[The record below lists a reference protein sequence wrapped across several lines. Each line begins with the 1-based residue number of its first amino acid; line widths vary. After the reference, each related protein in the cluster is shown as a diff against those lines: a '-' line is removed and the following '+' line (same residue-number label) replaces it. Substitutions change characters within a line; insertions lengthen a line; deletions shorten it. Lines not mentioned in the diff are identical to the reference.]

1 MGHPTGVPEI
11 HPFFPR
17 WGIFIFRDSN
27 YSGVMNELMP
37 LNAGCWKLALAPK
50 SFRSQSLTLA
60 ARLAERG
67 PLLVLDGGNQ
77 FNAYQVARVVHGQPE
92 ILNRIRVSRAFTC
105 YQMTSLLEGITATH
119 ESILLLDFLSTF
131 YDESASFPDR
141 YRLIQICLAHIGRLS
156 QTNGLLVIV
165 HPPALSSPEANHLI
179 ERLANETDELFT
191 PELPVPIMTQP
202 ALF

>member
-1 MGHPTGVPEI
+1 
-11 HPFFPR
+11 
-17 WGIFIFRDSN
+17 
-27 YSGVMNELMP
+27 MNELMP
-37 LNAGCWKLALAPK
+37 LHAGCWKLALAPK

-77 FNAYQVARVVHGQPE
+77 FNAYLVARIVRGQPE
-92 ILNRIRVSRAFTC
+92 ILNRIQVSRAFTC
-105 YQMTSLLEGITATH
+105 YQMTSLLEATIATH

-141 YRLIQICLAHIGRLS
+141 CRLLQICLAHIRHLS
-156 QTNGLLVIV
+156 LTNGLLIIV
-165 HPPALSSPEANHLI
+165 HPPALSSPEADHLI
-179 ERLANETDELFT
+179 EYLASQANELWT
-191 PELPVPIMTQP
+191 PEPSAPIMTQP

>member
-1 MGHPTGVPEI
+1 V
-11 HPFFPR
+11 
-17 WGIFIFRDSN
+17 IFYFVDPS
-27 YSGVMNELMP
+27 YSKGMNELMP

-77 FNAYQVARVVHGQPE
+77 FNAYQVARVARGQPE
-92 ILNRIRVSRAFTC
+92 ILNRIQVSRAFTC
-105 YQMTSLLEGITATH
+105 YQMTSLLEGMIANH

-141 YRLIQICLAHIGRLS
+141 CRLLQICLVHIGRLS
-156 QTNGLLVIV
+156 QTNGLLVIA
-165 HPPALSSPEANHLI
+165 HPPALPSPEADHLI
-179 ERLANETDELFT
+179 ECLASQANELWTA
-191 PELPVPIMTQP
+191 ELPAPIVIQP